1 MYPAQ
6 LMFLQA
12 QLHRPEPV
20 VRVQESL
27 FAARRTILSALHEG
41 RSLDCPPSLLGQLQD
56 AVASLDEEIEDFVK
70 AVSPLSHLDA
80 SGGKSNRLHA
90 RKEKKEGEGS
100 RGGLTHVKTLMQVS
114 GIADERDLNELCIA
128 ESWTTSLREEE
139 GEGGEA
145 PKGELWMLKELEEEE
160 LEEKDPF
167 SIMRIG
173 GALLSKMSQTY
184 RDKPE
189 VKQFASK
196 LLRANVRICQ
206 ELEAATSRAGSTRR
220 SGRGWVD

>member
-80 SGGKSNRLHA
+80 SG
-90 RKEKKEGEGS
+90 
-100 RGGLTHVKTLMQVS
+100 T
-114 GIADERDLNELCIA
+114 
-128 ESWTTSLREEE
+128 
-139 GEGGEA
+139 
-145 PKGELWMLKELEEEE
+145 
-160 LEEKDPF
+160 
-167 SIMRIG
+167 
-173 GALLSKMSQTY
+173 
-184 RDKPE
+184 
-189 VKQFASK
+189 
-196 LLRANVRICQ
+196 
-206 ELEAATSRAGSTRR
+206 
-220 SGRGWVD
+220 